1 MALVVP
7 LIKSTR
13 QDPFREWV
21 PVWLKA
27 VVAILILV
35 PIMLVNGAYTG
46 SNIDISSFL
55 GVLQEDINMA
65 YYAASAGMAIGYL
78 VTPKVRPVAT
88 VKTILLIALSG
99 QVILSVICAET
110 NYIEIITV
118 CSFLIGYLKTFSL
131 VEVFAILMPIFSP
144 SNTRNE
150 FYAKYLPIS
159 LACGQLSLV
168 LTAELANLYRWQYM
182 YYFMMMLL
190 LVAIIA
196 TLISMQY
203 TRKLDRIPFK
213 DIDWISLFLVSVCY
227 MCIIYF
233 TTYGK
238 TKDWLASKTIV
249 TTIVLSIITG
259 FLFIRRQFSE
269 RPFLDLSLLKN
280 RSSLTVYVLSF
291 VLMFFVSF
299 SILVSSYTTSVLQLD
314 NTHVNRLYFFM
325 IPGFATGGFLTYY
338 FFIKE
343 IRMAWLI
350 FIGFGCLTL
359 STGFLYFL
367 ATPDGMY
374 ENLFILM
381 FLRGVGMMVL
391 FAAFSIYGIAG
402 LTVKQITYNGFFI
415 VSARSALAPAVGASI
430 LTNWLNV
437 LQQQNIIILSSS
449 VDTQNATAMSQFSA
463 SLKAALTQGWS
474 IEEAQQLATS
484 TLYRQVQ
491 IQAYIV
497 SIKNIAGWMLIFGII
512 LLIGIM
518 LYFFRFMPVKLTR
531 IGKDMVGE

>member
-27 VVAILILV
+27 VVGVTILV
-35 PIMLVNGAYTG
+35 PIMLVNGAYSG
-46 SNIDISSFL
+46 SNIDISGFL
-55 GVLQEDINMA
+55 GVLSEDINMA

-88 VKTILLIALSG
+88 VKTILLIALLS
-99 QVILSVICAET
+99 QVILSIICAET
-110 NYIEIITV
+110 NYMEVITV

-159 LACGQLSLV
+159 LACGQLSLI
-168 LTAELANLYRWQYM
+168 LTSELANLYRWQYM
-182 YYFMMMLL
+182 YYFMVMLL
-190 LVAIIA
+190 LVSIIV
-196 TLISMQY
+196 TLITMRY
-203 TRKLDRIPFK
+203 TRKLDRIPIK

-227 MCIIYF
+227 MSIIYF

-249 TTIVLSIITG
+249 TAIVLSIVTG
-259 FLFIRRQFSE
+259 WLFVRRQFSE

-280 RSSLTVYVLSF
+280 RSSATVYTLSF

-325 IPGFATGGFLTYY
+325 LPGFAVGGFMTYY

-350 FIGFGCLTL
+350 FIGFACLAL
-359 STGFLYFL
+359 STGLLYFL
-367 ATPDGMY
+367 VTPDGLY
-374 ENLFILM
+374 EKLFILM
-381 FLRGVGMMVL
+381 FLRGVGMLVL

-402 LTVKQITYNGFFI
+402 LTAKQITYNGFFI

-430 LTNWLNV
+430 LSNWLNV
-437 LQQQNIIILSSS
+437 LQQKNITLLSAGI
-449 VDTQNATAMSQFSA
+449 DTQNVTAMSQFSA
-463 SLKAALTQGWS
+463 SVKAALAQGRS
-474 IEEAQQLATS
+474 IEEAQQLATNA
-484 TLYRQVQ
+484 LYRQVQ

-497 SIKNIAGWMLIFGII
+497 SIKTIAGWMLILGII
-512 LLIGIM
+512 LLIGIL
-518 LYFFRFMPVKLTR
+518 LYFFRFMPVRLTK
-531 IGKDMVGE
+531 IGKDMIGE

>member
-27 VVAILILV
+27 VVGVTILV
-35 PIMLVNGAYTG
+35 PIMLVNGAYSG
-46 SNIDISSFL
+46 SNIDISGFL
-55 GVLQEDINMA
+55 GVLSEDINMA

-88 VKTILLIALSG
+88 VKTILLIALLS
-99 QVILSVICAET
+99 QVILSIICAET
-110 NYIEIITV
+110 NYMEVITV

-159 LACGQLSLV
+159 LACGQLSLI
-168 LTAELANLYRWQYM
+168 LTSELANLYRWQYM
-182 YYFMMMLL
+182 YYFMVMLL
-190 LVAIIA
+190 LVSIIV
-196 TLISMQY
+196 TLITMRY
-203 TRKLDRIPFK
+203 TRKLDRIPIK

-227 MCIIYF
+227 MSIIYF

-249 TTIVLSIITG
+249 TAIVLSIVTG
-259 FLFIRRQFSE
+259 WLFVRRQFSE

-280 RSSLTVYVLSF
+280 RSSATVYTLSF

-325 IPGFATGGFLTYY
+325 LPGFAVGGFMTYY

-350 FIGFGCLTL
+350 FIGFACLAL
-359 STGFLYFL
+359 STGLLYFL
-367 ATPDGMY
+367 VTPDGLY
-374 ENLFILM
+374 EKLFILM
-381 FLRGVGMMVL
+381 FLRGVGMLVL

-402 LTVKQITYNGFFI
+402 LTAKQITYNGFFI

-430 LTNWLNV
+430 LSNWLNV
-437 LQQQNIIILSSS
+437 LQQKNITLLSAGI
-449 VDTQNATAMSQFSA
+449 DTQNVTAMSQFSA
-463 SLKAALTQGWS
+463 SVKAALAQGRS
-474 IEEAQQLATS
+474 IEEAQQLATN

-497 SIKNIAGWMLIFGII
+497 SIKTIAGWMLILGII
-512 LLIGIM
+512 LLIGIL
-518 LYFFRFMPVKLTR
+518 LYFFRFMPVRLTK
-531 IGKDMVGE
+531 IGKDMIGE

>member
-7 LIKSTR
+7 LIRSAR

-27 VVAILILV
+27 TVGVMILV
-35 PIMLVNGAYTG
+35 PIMIANGAYSG
-46 SNIDISSFL
+46 SNIDISGFL
-55 GVLQEDINMA
+55 GVLSEDINMA

-99 QVILSVICAET
+99 QVILSIICAET
-110 NYIEIITV
+110 NHMEVIMV

-159 LACGQLSLV
+159 LACGQLSLI
-168 LTAELANLYRWQYM
+168 LTAELAYIYRWQYM
-182 YYFMMMLL
+182 YYFMVMLL

-196 TLISMQY
+196 TLSTMRY

-227 MCIIYF
+227 MCIIFF

-238 TKDWLASKTIV
+238 TKDWLASETIV
-249 TTIVLSIITG
+249 ITIVLSIITG
-259 FLFIRRQFSE
+259 WLFVRRQFSE
-269 RPFLDLSLLKN
+269 HPFLDLSLLKN
-280 RSSLTVYVLSF
+280 RSSATVYTLSF

-325 IPGFATGGFLTYY
+325 LPGFVIGGGLTYY

-359 STGFLYFL
+359 STGLLYFL
-367 ATPDGMY
+367 VTPDGLY

-402 LTVKQITYNGFFI
+402 LNAKQITYNGFFI

-437 LQQQNIIILSSS
+437 LQQKNIMLLSAG
-449 VDTQNATAMSQFSA
+449 VDTQNVTAMSQFSA
-463 SLKAALTQGWS
+463 SVKSALTQGRS

-484 TLYRQVQ
+484 ALYRQVQ
-491 IQAYIV
+491 IQSYIV
-497 SIKNIAGWMLIFGII
+497 SIKTIAGWMLILGII
-512 LLIGIM
+512 LLIGII
-518 LYFFRFMPVKLTR
+518 LYFFRFMPVSLTK
-531 IGKDMVGE
+531 IGKDMIGE

>member
-13 QDPFREWV
+13 QDPFRDWV

-27 VVAILILV
+27 IVGVMILV

-46 SNIDISSFL
+46 SNIDISGFL
-55 GVLQEDINMA
+55 GVLSEDINMA

-88 VKTILLIALSG
+88 VKT
-99 QVILSVICAET
+99 VILGALLGQIILSIVCAET
-110 NYIEIITV
+110 NYIEIITI
-118 CSFLIGYLKTFSL
+118 CSFLIGFLKTFSL

-168 LTAELANLYRWQYM
+168 LTAELAYLYRWQYM
-182 YYFMMMLL
+182 YYLMIMLL
-190 LVAIIA
+190 LIAIIA
-196 TLISMQY
+196 VLITMKY
-203 TRKLDRIPFK
+203 ARKLDRIPIK

-238 TKDWLASKTIV
+238 TKDWFASKNIV
-249 TTIVLSIITG
+249 TTIVLSIVTG
-259 FLFIRRQFSE
+259 WLFVRRQFSE

-280 RSSLTVYVLSF
+280 RNSAVVYTLSF

-299 SILVSSYTTSVLQLD
+299 SILVSSYTTSVLRLD
-314 NTHVNRLYFFM
+314 NAHVNRLYFFM
-325 IPGFATGGFLTYY
+325 IPGFVVGGFLTYY

-350 FIGFGCLTL
+350 FSGFACLTL
-359 STGFLYFL
+359 SITLIYFRV
-367 ATPDGMY
+367 TPDGLY
-374 ENLFILM
+374 EDLYILM
-381 FLRGVGMMVL
+381 FLRGVGMLAL

-402 LTVKQITYNGFFI
+402 LTAKQITYNGFFI

-437 LQQQNIIILSSS
+437 LQQKNIMLLSAGI
-449 VDTQNATAMSQFSA
+449 DTQNVTAMSQLAA
-463 SLKAALTQGWS
+463 SVKAALAQGRS
-474 IEEAQQLATS
+474 MEEAQQLAINA
-484 TLYRQVQ
+484 LYNQVQ
-491 IQAYIV
+491 LQAAIV
-497 SIKNIAGWMLIFGII
+497 SIKTIAGWMLIFGII
-512 LLIGIM
+512 LLIGIL
-518 LYFFRFMPVKLTR
+518 LYFFQYSPVKLIK
-531 IGKDMVGE
+531 IGKDMMGE